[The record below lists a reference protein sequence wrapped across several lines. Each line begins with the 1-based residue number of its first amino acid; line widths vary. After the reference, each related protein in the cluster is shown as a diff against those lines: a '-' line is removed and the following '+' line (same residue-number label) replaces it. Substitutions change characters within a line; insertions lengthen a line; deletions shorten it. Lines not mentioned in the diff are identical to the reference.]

1 MLLIVLLLVM
11 IVLVIKLLCLFKN
24 FVVLWMII
32 LVLSNKGDWFN
43 GVINVLFIVISS
55 LCFLVI
61 LEIVLILVILK

>member
-1 MLLIVLLLVM
+1 M

-43 GVINVLFIVISS
+43 GVMNVLFIVISS

>member
-1 MLLIVLLLVM
+1 M